1 MFFTT
6 KDKEEIVAGSLD
18 QFNDS
23 YARDITVEELR
34 NVSAVRGDN

>member
-6 KDKEEIVAGSLD
+6 KDKEEIVADSLD

-23 YARDITVEELR
+23 YSRDITVEELR
-34 NVSAVRGDN
+34 NVSAVRVDN